1 MSGVLSVW
9 SKATRPGSRAEPT
22 VALPYEYAVFIN
34 QAHSSCSAVCSIYL
48 SSYLSAWPLSTRP
61 HGVISAPAWT
71 FVMRFVSFQCF
82 LLKHILHVLSDK
94 VHGITTIN
102 HIFNNWYS
110 MCFLTLSVCIMD
122 SEITGCD
129 WRKEQHWENTCL
141 YKLNLLSLTDMQL
154 VRHAVIL

>member
-22 VALPYEYAVFIN
+22 VALLSEYTGFIN
-34 QAHSSCSAVCSIYL
+34 QTFSSRSAVCFL
-48 SSYLSAWPLSTRP
+48 SVLLSQRLSYDHTGLYQL
-61 HGVISAPAWT
+61 GIFVI
-71 FVMRFVSFQCF
+71 RFVSFQCF
-82 LLKHILHVLSDK
+82 LLKHILYVLSDK

-102 HIFNNWYS
+102 RIFNNWYS
-110 MCFLTLSVCIMD
+110 TFCLTLSVGIME